1 MENDKQIE
9 ILVGDSDP
17 WSSRL
22 SRLNGCTLDNL
33 DDIAKMVRE
42 YRPMIDAIKRG
53 ASKEECRKIR
63 KELAD
68 KLEAEYKV
76 YMYAGYQSTPS
87 VYSVT
92 PGEFAIVYDSR
103 DMEILVTTE
112 MMHLGEIYIF

>member
-42 YRPMIDAIKRG
+42 YRPMIDAINRG

-76 YMYAGYQSTPS
+76 YMYSGYSSVPS

-92 PGEFAIVYDSR
+92 PGEFAIVYDSQ

-112 MMHLGEIYIF
+112 MMRLGKIYIF

>member
-42 YRPMIDAIKRG
+42 YRPMIDAINRG
-53 ASKEECRKIR
+53 ASKDECYEIR
-63 KELAD
+63 KELVDMLAT
-68 KLEAEYKV
+68 KYKV
-76 YMYAGYQSTPS
+76 YMYRDSRDIPS

-103 DMEILVTTE
+103 DMEILVTAE
-112 MMHLGEIYIF
+112 MMRLGEIYIF